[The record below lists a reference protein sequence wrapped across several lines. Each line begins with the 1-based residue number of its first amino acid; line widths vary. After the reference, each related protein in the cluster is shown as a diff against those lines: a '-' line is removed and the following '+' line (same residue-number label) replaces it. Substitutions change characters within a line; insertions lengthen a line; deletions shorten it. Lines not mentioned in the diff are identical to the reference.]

1 MRGARARAPRL
12 ACRASPVP
20 QGAAPA
26 RPPTRTSTH
35 RTAELATALR
45 AHLEREQKDAFPPLA
60 QKLSAAER
68 AALLDAYAAAKARAP
83 APTVATALLESA
95 KGFGSSVANLI
106 SKAVAA
112 LK

>member
-1 MRGARARAPRL
+1 MRHPP
-12 ACRASPVP
+12 ACP
-20 QGAAPA
+20 PA
-26 RPPTRTSTH
+26 RTPTD

-106 SKAVAA
+106 AKAVAA